1 MEQLVSE
8 IERSFAEVERQLGD
22 PDVFNDPKRAAEL
35 GRRHKHLKQAF
46 DLAVQWR
53 QLHAQFEEAKEL
65 ASDSEPEIREMAKAQ
80 RSEAETRLPQ
90 VETDLRLAMLEPH
103 PSDGKD
109 VLVEIRPGAG
119 GDEASIWVGD
129 LFSMFAKFS
138 EKRGLSIEP
147 IELASADHGGYSEAV
162 FAVKGDDAFKSFRWE
177 SGVHR
182 VQRVPATESQG
193 RVHTSTATVVVRP
206 EADPVDVQV
215 EMSDLKIDVYR
226 SSGPGGQSV
235 NTTDS
240 AVRITHMPT
249 GLVVTCQNEK
259 SQHQNRDQ
267 ALRVLRSRL
276 YEIEMQRQQDELSA
290 QRKSAMGTGDRS
302 EKIRTYNYGERRVT
316 DHRIK
321 LTLYKLDAVLAGD
334 LDDFVDALTAD
345 SQRQELEAFA
355 EASG

>member
-1 MEQLVSE
+1 MEDLVAE

-22 PDVFNDPKRAAEL
+22 PDVFNDPQRAAEL
-35 GRRHKHLKQAF
+35 GRRHKHLKIAA
-46 DLAVQWR
+46 DHAAEWR
-53 QLHAQFEEAKEL
+53 SLHAQLDEAKEML
-65 ASDSEPEIREMAKAQ
+65 ADDDAEIREMAKQQ
-80 RSEAETRLPQ
+80 RAEAEEAIPQ
-90 VETDLRLAMLEPH
+90 VEQELRISMLEPD
-103 PSDGKD
+103 PADGKD
-109 VLVEIRPGAG
+109 VIVEIRPGAG
-119 GDEASIWVGD
+119 GDEAAIWTGD
-129 LFSMFAKFS
+129 LFAMYAKWA
-138 EKRGLSIEP
+138 ERNGLKVEP
-147 IELASADHGGYSEAV
+147 IELASGDHGGYSEAV
-162 FAVKGDDAFKSFRWE
+162 FAVKGDTAYRALRWE

-193 RVHTSTATVVVRP
+193 RIHTSTASVVVRP
-206 EADPVDVQV
+206 EADPVDVHV
-215 EMSDLKIDVYR
+215 DPNDLKIDVYR

-240 AVRITHMPT
+240 AVRITHLPT

-276 YEIEMQRQQDELSA
+276 YELELQRQQDELSA

-321 LTLYKLDAVLAGD
+321 LTLYKLDNVLGGE
-334 LDDFVDALTAD
+334 LDDFVEAMTAE
-345 SQRQELEAFA
+345 SQRQQLEELGRE
-355 EASG
+355 GL